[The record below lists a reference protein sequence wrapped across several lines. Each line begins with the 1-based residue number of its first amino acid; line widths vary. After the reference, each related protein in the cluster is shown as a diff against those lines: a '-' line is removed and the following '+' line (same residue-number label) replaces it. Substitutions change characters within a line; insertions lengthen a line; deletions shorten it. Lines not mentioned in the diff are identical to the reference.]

1 MLVENSVI
9 TVNNVTKKFGNF
21 TALDNLSLSINE
33 NTCVGFLGPNGAGKT
48 TLIKILTGLIR
59 PNTGTVKINGTDV
72 EQNKR
77 VALSQIGALVET
89 PEFYSYMTPHDIL
102 SYFGSIR
109 GIPKEVLSE
118 KIDEVLKTVKL
129 ENWSRKKIG
138 KFSKG
143 MKQRLALAS
152 ALIHEPSILILDEPT
167 TGLDPRGA
175 VEIREIIKSLK
186 NSGKTI
192 FLSSH
197 MLNEV
202 QEVCDEVALV
212 DKGILARHIK
222 ISNFEDTNSIK
233 IEIKT
238 LNPIDKTQL
247 SQITQIE
254 NVDSVDYSGDTLT
267 LSYIGDKEKRAKL
280 LTKLQEIGLEIISFK
295 TSNEIESLYMDNISE
310 SVR

>member
-1 MLVENSVI
+1 MLMEKPVI
-9 TVNNVTKKFGNF
+9 AVNNITKKFGNF
-21 TALDNLSLSINE
+21 IALDNLSFTINE

-59 PNTGTVKINGTDV
+59 PNIGTVQINGADV
-72 EQNKR
+72 EKNKR
-77 VALSQIGALVET
+77 IALSQIGAIVET

-109 GIPKEVLSE
+109 GIPKKILFK
-118 KIDEVLKTVKL
+118 KIDSVLKTVKL
-129 ENWSRKKIG
+129 EQWSKKKIG

-192 FLSSH
+192 FFSSH

-202 QEVCDEVALV
+202 QEVCDEIALV
-212 DKGILARHIK
+212 DKGKLVRQIK
-222 ISNFEDTNSIK
+222 ISNFEDTNITK

-238 LNPIDKTQL
+238 LKSIDKTQL
-247 SQITQIE
+247 SSIE
-254 NVDSVDYSGDTLT
+254 KIDNVDSVDCNDITLN
-267 LSYIGDKEKRAKL
+267 LSFVGNKEKRAKL
-280 LTKLQEIGLEIISFK
+280 LKKLQEIGLEITSFK
-295 TSNEIESLYMDNISE
+295 ISNEIESLYMDNISE

>member
-1 MLVENSVI
+1 MLVEKSVI
-9 TVNNVTKKFGNF
+9 VVNNITKKFGNF
-21 TALDNLSLSINE
+21 TALDNLSLTINE

-59 PNTGTVKINGTDV
+59 PNIGTVQINGTDV
-72 EQNKR
+72 EKNHR
-77 VALSQIGALVET
+77 VALSQIGAIVET

-102 SYFGSIR
+102 SYFGSMR
-109 GIPKEVLSE
+109 GIPKKVLGE
-118 KIDEVLKTVKL
+118 KIDNVLKTVRL
-129 ENWSRKKIG
+129 EEWSRKKIG

-152 ALIHEPSILILDEPT
+152 ALIHDPSILILDEPT

-175 VEIREIIKSLK
+175 VEMREIIKSLK

-202 QEVCDEVALV
+202 QEVCDEIALV
-212 DKGILARHIK
+212 DKGKLVRHIK
-222 ISNFEDTNSIK
+222 ISNFDDTNTIK

-238 LNPIDKTQL
+238 LSDIDE
-247 SQITQIE
+247 TQISLITE
-254 NVDSVDYSGDTLT
+254 IDDVDSIDCHESTLN
-267 LSYIGDKEKRAKL
+267 LSFIGNKEKRAKL
-280 LTKLQEIGLEIISFK
+280 LKKLQEIGLEIISFK
-295 TSNEIESLYMDNISE
+295 TSNEIESIYMDNISE

>member
-1 MLVENSVI
+1 MENSVI
-9 TVNNVTKKFGNF
+9 TVNNVTKKFGSF

-109 GIPKEVLSE
+109 GIPKGVLGE

-238 LNPIDKTQL
+238 LNPINKTQL

-254 NVDSVDYSGDTLT
+254 NVDSVDYSGDALT

>member
-1 MLVENSVI
+1 MLVGKSVI
-9 TVNNVTKKFGNF
+9 AVNNITKKFGNF
-21 TALDNLSLSINE
+21 TALDNLSLTINE

-59 PNTGTVKINGTDV
+59 PNIGTVQINGTDV
-72 EQNKR
+72 EKNKR
-77 VALSQIGALVET
+77 VALSQIGAIVET

-109 GIPKEVLSE
+109 GIPKETLSE
-118 KIDEVLKTVKL
+118 KIDNVLKTVRL
-129 ENWSRKKIG
+129 EQWSRKKIG

-152 ALIHEPSILILDEPT
+152 ALIHDPSILILDEPT

-175 VEIREIIKSLK
+175 IEMREIIKSLK
-186 NSGKTI
+186 KSGKTI

-202 QEVCDEVALV
+202 QEVCDEIALV
-212 DKGILARHIK
+212 DKGILTRHIK
-222 ISNFEDTNSIK
+222 ISNFEDTNIIK

-238 LNPIDKTQL
+238 LNSIDKTQL
-247 SQITQIE
+247 SQITEID
-254 NVDSVDYSGDTLT
+254 NVDSVDYSDEKLI
-267 LSYIGDKEKRAKL
+267 LSFNGNKEKRAKL
-280 LTKLQEIGLEIISFK
+280 LKKLQEIGLEIISFK

>member
-1 MLVENSVI
+1 MENSVI
-9 TVNNVTKKFGNF
+9 TVNNITKKFGSF
-21 TALDNLSLSINE
+21 TALDNLSLTINE

-72 EQNKR
+72 AQNKR
-77 VALSQIGALVET
+77 VALSHIGALVET

-109 GIPKEVLSE
+109 GIPKKVLGE
-118 KIDEVLKTVKL
+118 KIDNVLKTVKL
-129 ENWSRKKIG
+129 EKWSREKIG

-186 NSGKTI
+186 KSGKTI

-212 DKGILARHIK
+212 DKGVLARHIK

-247 SQITQIE
+247 SQITDIE
-254 NVDSVDYSGDTLT
+254 NVDSVDSSNDIVT

-280 LTKLQEIGLEIISFK
+280 LKKLQEIGLEIISFK

>member
-1 MLVENSVI
+1 MLMENSVI

-109 GIPKEVLSE
+109 GIPKGVLGE

-254 NVDSVDYSGDTLT
+254 NVDSVDYTGDTLT

>member
-1 MLVENSVI
+1 MI
-9 TVNNVTKKFGNF
+9 TVNNVTKKFGSF

-109 GIPKEVLSE
+109 GIPKGVLGE

-238 LNPIDKTQL
+238 LKPIDKTQL

-254 NVDSVDYSGDTLT
+254 NVDSVDYTGDTLT